1 MSSGSTSFST
11 IGIGGGGEL
20 TSRNTSLV
28 ASTHTNKKNYVDGM
42 KNNDDSNDLENVE
55 LLSITIP
62 SSSTKNTV
70 LLPNHNHNV
79 DHHHQMPS
87 TIPSTS
93 KTFFQTSS
101 EPSISGSNSLFNS
114 NNTNNATS
122 SLLNNI
128 QQEEDE
134 KYHGLKESTKLLF
147 FDLTHLPSYIQFI
160 LTASFLTFC
169 FMVSGVT
176 QESIFTTYKGF
187 DYGFFLTLCQFAVYA
202 FFGAINRRLSLAN
215 HHHSSGGSS
224 NSFNHELSS
233 TTTSSRSNNHMNG
246 TATEF
251 NSNTTPT
258 THSEVLTPLSPV
270 SAHINNLE
278 GDDDFDETYKSG
290 GMTSSS
296 SSLSL
301 FTSSLK
307 YSLPTYQNNTIVVN
321 HIYQS
326 PPPLKY
332 YLMLSSFQVIGMG
345 LGNESMAY
353 LNYPTKILFK
363 SSKLLVAM
371 FVGVLLLKKR
381 YKYLDYVASLFLI
394 FGLLTLYGANQSVS
408 NIKFESIGVILIT
421 CSLLFD
427 SISSNLQE
435 KILRELERSETELI
449 YFAYMIGTFFL
460 VFICAFTN
468 QLIPP
473 IAYCMEHPSIL
484 IMIFIYCFI
493 SYLGSVYVNKIT
505 KKYGILITLTIT
517 STRKV
522 LSIILSYIIFPKPI
536 HFNHTIAIMLV
547 FTGVFIRVYC
557 KQKRAIDQ
565 YLNSFMNRVMQ
576 TFNLKNIGKTRL
588 LFPFHAHNHSTQMD
602 KSGTCEV

>member
-1 MSSGSTSFST
+1 MNNEEHRVLLNSNSSS
-11 IGIGGGGEL
+11 
-20 TSRNTSLV
+20 
-28 ASTHTNKKNYVDGM
+28 
-42 KNNDDSNDLENVE
+42 NDDEE
-55 LLSITIP
+55 LLSIKIP
-62 SSSTKNTV
+62 SSSSTTTTTI
-70 LLPNHNHNV
+70 PNNNQSMMN
-79 DHHHQMPS
+79 HHHHPLNNNNFFETTTPS
-87 TIPSTS
+87 SSSFFSEQFIAPSSTS
-93 KTFFQTSS
+93 SSKMANTTTTSTTD
-101 EPSISGSNSLFNS
+101 PHQAAISSYDD
-114 NNTNNATS
+114 
-122 SLLNNI
+122 
-128 QQEEDE
+128 DE

-160 LTASFLTFC
+160 LPACFLTFC

-202 FFGAINRRLSLAN
+202 FFGAINRRLSLVNSSSSSILPVLRNDDASSPVMNNTAN
-215 HHHSSGGSS
+215 HHPSS
-224 NSFNHELSS
+224 L
-233 TTTSSRSNNHMNG
+233 
-246 TATEF
+246 
-251 NSNTTPT
+251 TTPQN
-258 THSEVLTPLSPV
+258 EVLTPLSPV
-270 SAHINNLE
+270 SAHVNRLE
-278 GDDDFDETYKSG
+278 GDDMDVDSFRT
-290 GMTSSS
+290 TSSNY
-296 SSLSL
+296 
-301 FTSSLK
+301 LK
-307 YSLPTYQNNTIVVN
+307 YSTLPTYQNNTIVVN
-321 HIYQS
+321 HIYQT

-332 YLMLSSFQVIGMG
+332 YFMLSTFQVIGMG

-363 SSKLLVAM
+363 SSKLLVTM

-394 FGLLTLYGANQSVS
+394 FGLLTLYGTNQSVS
-408 NIKFESIGVILIT
+408 NIKFESIGVLLIT
-421 CSLLFD
+421 GSLLFD

-435 KILRELERSETELI
+435 KILRDLERSETELI

-505 KKYGILITLTIT
+505 KRYGILITLTIT

-557 KQKRAIDQ
+557 KQKKAIDRS
-565 YLNSFMNRVMQ
+565 LNSFMNRMMQ
-576 TFNLKNIGKTRL
+576 IFNTTTRSSTSNGMINHHDRFFSHRYFNNGSIGGIGSSSNIGTG
-588 LFPFHAHNHSTQMD
+588 TQSSMD
-602 KSGTCEV
+602 KCEV